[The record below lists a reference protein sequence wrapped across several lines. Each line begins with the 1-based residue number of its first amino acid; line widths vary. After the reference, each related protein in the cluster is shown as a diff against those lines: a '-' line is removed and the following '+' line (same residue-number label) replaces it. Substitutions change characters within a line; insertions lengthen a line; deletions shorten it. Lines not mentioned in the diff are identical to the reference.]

1 MAFPQ
6 VLDLRTGPLQKNEQ
20 NEALLELEPIIFV

>member
-6 VLDLRTGPLQKNEQ
+6 VLDLRTGPLQKSVQ
-20 NEALLELEPIIFV
+20 NEALLELEPMVFV